1 MSCCDKNYDYSILWR
16 PIDIN
21 KCRIRNRI
29 SMSGMGTFT
38 PTMAEQYETE
48 SGLRYYEERAKG
60 GIGLIHTGAY
70 FIDEKTAQGGRT
82 LDFSTDKSIPSGTV
96 LTERVHRWGAKIF
109 AQLSCG
115 TGRNG
120 MPQIGERVPISS
132 SENPSFYNPSMICR
146 PLSIEEIEEM
156 MEHWKVAARNAM
168 NMGFDGIQIHA
179 HAGYLMDQFMSE
191 IWNHRKDKYGGSFEN
206 RCRFT
211 METVDAI
218 RSVVGPNFPITYRIS
233 LDHRFPGGRT
243 LEESMKILD
252 VLDKCGIDAFDIDA
266 ACYET
271 MDYIF
276 PTRYTGEACMA
287 YVCEEAR
294 KHLTKPIINT
304 GNHSMES
311 AVDLLKSGNADI
323 VQFGRQSIADPQFA
337 NKLREGRREDVRPCI
352 VCNEE
357 CIGRIFGRLTQ
368 LSCTV
373 NPSVGFESYM
383 EVKPVSGPTNVVVI
397 GGGPGGMYAAEMCA
411 KRGHSV
417 TLLEK
422 ATELGGHFLVA
433 SYPPGKGEISGAI
446 RSFIVNCREAGV
458 DIRTN
463 TEATPELVASLK
475 PDAIIIATGS
485 VPLRLPIPGL
495 DTCGCS
501 TAEDVLTGKVD
512 TGKRVLVVGGGMV
525 GCECV
530 EFLTEREHIVDMV
543 EMKPVIGEDIVPEAR
558 KYIMANLEKH
568 KVTQRVNARVKQ
580 FYADGVDYVDTVT
593 GEEASM
599 RGYDSVVL
607 AMGYKS
613 NNTLEEKLKD
623 LAPQVIV
630 IGEARQAPG
639 NSMEAT
645 GDALNAAL
653 AI

>member
-1 MSCCDKNYDYSILWR
+1 MSCCDKKYDYSVLWR

-38 PTMAEQYETE
+38 PTTVDQVETE

-70 FIDEKTAQGGRT
+70 FIDEKCAQGGRT
-82 LDFSTDKSIPSGTV
+82 LDFSSDKSIPSGTQ

-146 PLSIEEIEEM
+146 ALTVDEIHEM
-156 MEHWKVAARNAM
+156 MEHWKVAAQNAVF
-168 NMGFDGIQIHA
+168 MGFDGIQIHA

-191 IWNHRKDKYGGSFEN
+191 IWNHRKDQYGGSFEN
-206 RCRFT
+206 RCRFA

-218 RSVVGPNFPITYRIS
+218 RSVVGPDFPITYRIS

-243 LEESMKILD
+243 IEESMKILD

-294 KHLTKPIINT
+294 KHITHPIINT

-311 AVDLLKSGNADI
+311 AVELIESGNADI
-323 VQFGRQSIADPQFA
+323 AQFGRQSIADPQFA

-373 NPSVGFESYM
+373 NPSVGFETAM
-383 EVKPVSGPTNVVVI
+383 EVKPVTRPTNVVVI
-397 GGGPGGMYAAEMCA
+397 GGGPGGLEAARCAAE
-411 KRGHSV
+411 RGCSV
-417 TLLEK
+417 TLYEK
-422 ATELGGHFLVA
+422 DSRLGGTFL
-433 SYPPGKGEISGAI
+433 
-446 RSFIVNCREAGV
+446 
-458 DIRTN
+458 T
-463 TEATPELVASLK
+463 
-475 PDAIIIATGS
+475 IATGDFKWRMPQLIKWYEVQLKKLGVKVVLNTAVAADDPVLKS
-485 VPLRLPIPGL
+485 EDAIFVATGSRPTVPHIPGIDNKKVIDVVDVHKNGMPEGERVVICGGGL
-495 DTCGCS
+495 SACDTAIEYGAKGRKISIVEMLPDVGNDVMVVNKISVDRLLKEYGVELLTS
-501 TAEDVLTGKVD
+501 TKVVGITD
-512 TGKRVLVVGGGMV
+512 EGVEVEHEGAKRVVPADV
-525 GCECV
+525 
-530 EFLTEREHIVDMV
+530 IVSAFGRSRNLELADAIQNAYPTKTTIIGDC
-543 EMKPVIGEDIVPEAR
+543 MKPAKAGPAIREG
-558 KYIMANLEKH
+558 
-568 KVTQRVNARVKQ
+568 
-580 FYADGVDYVDTVT
+580 FYA
-593 GEEASM
+593 
-599 RGYDSVVL
+599 
-607 AMGYKS
+607 AMA
-613 NNTLEEKLKD
+613 LK
-623 LAPQVIV
+623 
-630 IGEARQAPG
+630 
-639 NSMEAT
+639 
-645 GDALNAAL
+645 
-653 AI
+653 

>member
-1 MSCCDKNYDYSILWR
+1 
-16 PIDIN
+16 
-21 KCRIRNRI
+21 
-29 SMSGMGTFT
+29 MSGMGTFT

-156 MEHWKVAARNAM
+156 MEHWKVAATNAVR
-168 NMGFDGIQIHA
+168 MGFDGIQIHA

-191 IWNHRKDKYGGSFEN
+191 IWNHRTDKYGGSFEN

-211 METVDAI
+211 PWRPSTPSGALSAELPDNLPHLP
-218 RSVVGPNFPITYRIS
+218 RPP
-233 LDHRFPGGRT
+233 LPGGRT

-397 GGGPGGMYAAEMCA
+397 GGGPGGLEAARCAAE
-411 KRGHSV
+411 RGCSV
-417 TLLEK
+417 TLYEK
-422 ATELGGHFLVA
+422 ADRLGGTFL
-433 SYPPGKGEISGAI
+433 
-446 RSFIVNCREAGV
+446 
-458 DIRTN
+458 T
-463 TEATPELVASLK
+463 
-475 PDAIIIATGS
+475 IATGDFKWRIPQLIKWYEVQLKKLGVKVVLNTEIGVDDPVLES
-485 VPLRLPIPGL
+485 ADAVFVATGSKPVMPPSPASRRPSTWSRSTRTECPRAKTSSSAAAASPPATPAIEYAAKGGRKFTIVEMLPQLASDVMVVNKISIDRLLNEYGVEQL
-495 DTCGCS
+495 VNT
-501 TAEDVLTGKVD
+501 K
-512 TGKRVLVVGGGMV
+512 VVGITDAG
-525 GCECV
+525 V
-530 EFLTEREHIVDMV
+530 EV
-543 EMKPVIGEDIVPEAR
+543 ESAEGKKVLPADVVIGAFGRARSLELADVIQNKYPMKTTIIGDCMKPAKAGSAIREG
-558 KYIMANLEKH
+558 
-568 KVTQRVNARVKQ
+568 
-580 FYADGVDYVDTVT
+580 FYA
-593 GEEASM
+593 
-599 RGYDSVVL
+599 
-607 AMGYKS
+607 AMA
-613 NNTLEEKLKD
+613 LK
-623 LAPQVIV
+623 
-630 IGEARQAPG
+630 
-639 NSMEAT
+639 
-645 GDALNAAL
+645 
-653 AI
+653 

>member
-1 MSCCDKNYDYSILWR
+1 MSCCDKKYDYSILWH

-38 PTMAEQYETE
+38 PTTVDQIETE
-48 SGLRYYEERAKG
+48 SGMRYYEERAKG

-82 LDFSTDKSIPSGTV
+82 LDFSTDKSIPSGTQ

-132 SENPSFYNPSMICR
+132 SENPSFYNPDMICR
-146 PLSIEEIEEM
+146 ALTIDEIEEM
-156 MEHWKVAARNAM
+156 MEHWKVAAQNAVY
-168 NMGFDGIQIHA
+168 MGFDGIQIHA

-191 IWNHRKDKYGGSFEN
+191 IWNHRTDKYGGSFEN

-218 RSVVGPNFPITYRIS
+218 RSVVGPDFPITYRIS

-243 LEESMKILD
+243 IEESMKILD
-252 VLDKCGIDAFDIDA
+252 VLDKSGIDAFDIDA

-311 AVDLLKSGNADI
+311 AVALLESGNADI

-383 EVKPVSGPTNVVVI
+383 EVKPVSKPTNVVVI
-397 GGGPGGMYAAEMCA
+397 GGGPGGLEAARCAAE
-411 KRGHSV
+411 RGCSV
-417 TLLEK
+417 TLYEK
-422 ATELGGHFLVA
+422 ADHLGGTFL
-433 SYPPGKGEISGAI
+433 
-446 RSFIVNCREAGV
+446 
-458 DIRTN
+458 T
-463 TEATPELVASLK
+463 
-475 PDAIIIATGS
+475 IATGDFKWRMPQLIEWYRVQLEKLGVKVVLNTEMS
-485 VPLRLPIPGL
+485 VDDPVLKSADAIFVATGSKSFMPNIPGIDNKKVIDVVDVHKNGMPEGKNVVICGGGL
-495 DTCGCS
+495 SACDTAIEYGAKGGRHISIVEMLPDVGNDVMVVNKISVDRLLKEYNVELLTS
-501 TAEDVLTGKVD
+501 TK
-512 TGKRVLVVGGGMV
+512 VVGVTDEG
-525 GCECV
+525 V
-530 EFLTEREHIVDMV
+530 EVEHDGVKSVVPADVVVAAFGRARNLELADAIENAYPTKTTIIGDC
-543 EMKPVIGEDIVPEAR
+543 MKPAKAGPAIREG
-558 KYIMANLEKH
+558 
-568 KVTQRVNARVKQ
+568 
-580 FYADGVDYVDTVT
+580 FYA
-593 GEEASM
+593 
-599 RGYDSVVL
+599 
-607 AMGYKS
+607 AMS
-613 NNTLEEKLKD
+613 LK
-623 LAPQVIV
+623 
-630 IGEARQAPG
+630 
-639 NSMEAT
+639 
-645 GDALNAAL
+645 
-653 AI
+653 

>member
-1 MSCCDKNYDYSILWR
+1 MSCCDKKYDYSILWR

-38 PTMAEQYETE
+38 PTTVDQVETE

-82 LDFSTDKSIPSGTV
+82 LDFSTDKSIPSGTQ

-132 SENPSFYNPSMICR
+132 SENPSFYNPDMICR
-146 PLSIEEIEEM
+146 ALTIDEIEEM
-156 MEHWKVAARNAM
+156 MEHWKVAAQNAVF
-168 NMGFDGIQIHA
+168 MGFDGIQIHA

-191 IWNHRKDKYGGSFEN
+191 IWNHRTDKYGGSFEN

-218 RSVVGPNFPITYRIS
+218 RSVVGPDFPITYRIS

-243 LEESMKILD
+243 IEESMKILD

-311 AVDLLKSGNADI
+311 AVALLESGNADI
-323 VQFGRQSIADPQFA
+323 AQFGRQSIADPQFA

-373 NPSVGFESYM
+373 NPSVGFETAM
-383 EVKPVSGPTNVVVI
+383 EVKPVSKPTNVVVI
-397 GGGPGGMYAAEMCA
+397 GGGPGGLEAARCAAE
-411 KRGHSV
+411 RGCSV
-417 TLLEK
+417 TLYEK
-422 ATELGGHFLVA
+422 GDKIGGTFL
-433 SYPPGKGEISGAI
+433 
-446 RSFIVNCREAGV
+446 
-458 DIRTN
+458 T
-463 TEATPELVASLK
+463 
-475 PDAIIIATGS
+475 IATGDFKWRIPQLIEWYGVQLKKLGVKVVLNAEIKADDPVLKSADAIFVATGSKS
-485 VPLRLPIPGL
+485 VMPNIPGIDNKKVVDVVDIHKNGMPEGERVVICGGGL
-495 DTCGCS
+495 SACDTAIEYGAKGGRKFTIVEMLPQLASDVMVVNKISIDRLLNEYGVEQLTS
-501 TAEDVLTGKVD
+501 TKVIGITD
-512 TGKRVLVVGGGMV
+512 EGVEVEHEGEKRVIPADV
-525 GCECV
+525 
-530 EFLTEREHIVDMV
+530 IVAAFGRGRSLELADAV
-543 EMKPVIGEDIVPEAR
+543 QNEYPTKTVIIGDCMKPAKAGSAIREG
-558 KYIMANLEKH
+558 
-568 KVTQRVNARVKQ
+568 
-580 FYADGVDYVDTVT
+580 FYA
-593 GEEASM
+593 
-599 RGYDSVVL
+599 
-607 AMGYKS
+607 AMS
-613 NNTLEEKLKD
+613 LK
-623 LAPQVIV
+623 
-630 IGEARQAPG
+630 
-639 NSMEAT
+639 
-645 GDALNAAL
+645 
-653 AI
+653 

>member
-1 MSCCDKNYDYSILWR
+1 MSCCDKKYDYSVLWR

-38 PTMAEQYETE
+38 PTTVDQVETE

-70 FIDEKTAQGGRT
+70 FIDEKCAQGGRT
-82 LDFSTDKSIPSGTV
+82 LDFSTDKSIPSGTQ

-146 PLSIEEIEEM
+146 ALTVDEIHEM
-156 MEHWKVAARNAM
+156 MEHWKVAAQNAVF
-168 NMGFDGIQIHA
+168 MGFDGIQIHA

-191 IWNHRKDKYGGSFEN
+191 IWNHRKDQYGGSFEN
-206 RCRFT
+206 RCRFA

-218 RSVVGPNFPITYRIS
+218 RSVVGPDFPITYRIS

-243 LEESMKILD
+243 IEESMKILD

-294 KHLTKPIINT
+294 KHITHPIINT

-311 AVDLLKSGNADI
+311 AVELIESGNADI
-323 VQFGRQSIADPQFA
+323 AQFGRQSIADPQFA

-373 NPSVGFESYM
+373 NPSVGFETAM
-383 EVKPVSGPTNVVVI
+383 EVKPVTRPTNVVVI
-397 GGGPGGMYAAEMCA
+397 GGGPGGLEAARCAAE
-411 KRGHSV
+411 RGCSV
-417 TLLEK
+417 TLYEK
-422 ATELGGHFLVA
+422 GDKIGGTFL
-433 SYPPGKGEISGAI
+433 
-446 RSFIVNCREAGV
+446 
-458 DIRTN
+458 T
-463 TEATPELVASLK
+463 
-475 PDAIIIATGS
+475 IATGDFKWRIPQLIKWYGVQLKKLGVKVVLNAEIKADDPVLKS
-485 VPLRLPIPGL
+485 ADAIFVATGSKYVMHNIPGIDNKKVVDVVDIHKNGMPEGERVVICGGGL
-495 DTCGCS
+495 SACDTAIEYGAKGGRKFTIVEMLPQLASDVMVVNKISIDRLLNEYGVEQLTS
-501 TAEDVLTGKVD
+501 TKVIGITD
-512 TGKRVLVVGGGMV
+512 EGVEVEHEGEKRVIPADV
-525 GCECV
+525 
-530 EFLTEREHIVDMV
+530 IVAAFGRGRSLELADAV
-543 EMKPVIGEDIVPEAR
+543 QNEYPTKTVIIGDCMKPAKAGSAIREG
-558 KYIMANLEKH
+558 
-568 KVTQRVNARVKQ
+568 
-580 FYADGVDYVDTVT
+580 FYA
-593 GEEASM
+593 
-599 RGYDSVVL
+599 
-607 AMGYKS
+607 AMS
-613 NNTLEEKLKD
+613 LK
-623 LAPQVIV
+623 
-630 IGEARQAPG
+630 
-639 NSMEAT
+639 
-645 GDALNAAL
+645 
-653 AI
+653 

>member
-1 MSCCDKNYDYSILWR
+1 MSCCDKKYDYSVLWR

-38 PTMAEQYETE
+38 PTTVDQVETE

-70 FIDEKTAQGGRT
+70 FIDEKCAQGGRT
-82 LDFSTDKSIPSGTV
+82 LDFSSDKSIPSGTQ

-132 SENPSFYNPSMICR
+132 SENPSFYNPDMICR
-146 PLSIEEIEEM
+146 ALTVDEIHEM
-156 MEHWKVAARNAM
+156 MEHWKVAAQNAVF
-168 NMGFDGIQIHA
+168 MGFDGIQIHA

-191 IWNHRKDKYGGSFEN
+191 IWNHRKDQYGGSFEN

-218 RSVVGPNFPITYRIS
+218 RSVVGPDFPITYRIS

-243 LEESMKILD
+243 IEESMKILD

-311 AVDLLKSGNADI
+311 AVALLESGNADI
-323 VQFGRQSIADPQFA
+323 AQFGRQSIADPQFA

-373 NPSVGFESYM
+373 NPSVGFETAM
-383 EVKPVSGPTNVVVI
+383 EVKPVSKPTNVVVI
-397 GGGPGGMYAAEMCA
+397 GGGPGGLEAARCAAE
-411 KRGHSV
+411 RGCSV
-417 TLLEK
+417 TLYEK
-422 ATELGGHFLVA
+422 GDKIGGTFL
-433 SYPPGKGEISGAI
+433 
-446 RSFIVNCREAGV
+446 
-458 DIRTN
+458 T
-463 TEATPELVASLK
+463 
-475 PDAIIIATGS
+475 IATGDFKWRIPQLIEWYGVQLKKLGVKVVLNAEIKADDPVLKSADAIFVATGSKS
-485 VPLRLPIPGL
+485 VMPNIPGIDNKKVVDVVDIHKNGMPEGERVVICGGGL
-495 DTCGCS
+495 SACDTAIEYGAKGRKISIVEMLPDVGNDVMVVNKISVDRLLKEYGVELLTS
-501 TAEDVLTGKVD
+501 TK
-512 TGKRVLVVGGGMV
+512 VVGITDEG
-525 GCECV
+525 V
-530 EFLTEREHIVDMV
+530 EVEHEGAERVVPADVIVSAFGRSRNLELADAIQNAYPTKTTIIGDC
-543 EMKPVIGEDIVPEAR
+543 MKPAKAGPAIREG
-558 KYIMANLEKH
+558 
-568 KVTQRVNARVKQ
+568 
-580 FYADGVDYVDTVT
+580 FYA
-593 GEEASM
+593 
-599 RGYDSVVL
+599 
-607 AMGYKS
+607 AMA
-613 NNTLEEKLKD
+613 LK
-623 LAPQVIV
+623 
-630 IGEARQAPG
+630 
-639 NSMEAT
+639 
-645 GDALNAAL
+645 
-653 AI
+653 

>member
-1 MSCCDKNYDYSILWR
+1 MSCCDKKYDYSVLWR

-38 PTMAEQYETE
+38 PTTVDQVETE

-82 LDFSTDKSIPSGTV
+82 LDFSTDKSIPSGTQ

-132 SENPSFYNPSMICR
+132 SENPSFYNPDMICR
-146 PLSIEEIEEM
+146 ALTIDEIEEM
-156 MEHWKVAARNAM
+156 MEHWKVAAQNAVY
-168 NMGFDGIQIHA
+168 MGFDGIQIHA

-191 IWNHRKDKYGGSFEN
+191 IWNHRTDKYGGSFEN

-218 RSVVGPNFPITYRIS
+218 RSVVGPDFPITYRIS

-243 LEESMKILD
+243 IEESMKILD

-294 KHLTKPIINT
+294 KHITHPIINT

-311 AVDLLKSGNADI
+311 AVELIESGNADI
-323 VQFGRQSIADPQFA
+323 AQFGRQSIADPQFA

-373 NPSVGFESYM
+373 NPCVGFETAM
-383 EVKPVSGPTNVVVI
+383 EVKPVSKPTNVVVI
-397 GGGPGGMYAAEMCA
+397 GGGPGGLEAARCAAE
-411 KRGHSV
+411 RGCSV
-417 TLLEK
+417 TLYEK
-422 ATELGGHFLVA
+422 GDKIGGTFL
-433 SYPPGKGEISGAI
+433 
-446 RSFIVNCREAGV
+446 
-458 DIRTN
+458 T
-463 TEATPELVASLK
+463 
-475 PDAIIIATGS
+475 IATGDFKWRIPQLIEWYGVQLKKLGVKVVLNAEIKADDPVLKSADAIFVATGSKS
-485 VPLRLPIPGL
+485 VMPNIPGIDNKKVVDVVDIHKNGMPEGERVVICGGGL
-495 DTCGCS
+495 SACDTAIEYGAKGGRKFTIVEMLPQLASDVMVVNKISIDRLLNEYGVEQLTS
-501 TAEDVLTGKVD
+501 TKVIGITD
-512 TGKRVLVVGGGMV
+512 EGVEVEHEGEKRVIPADV
-525 GCECV
+525 
-530 EFLTEREHIVDMV
+530 IVAAFGRGRSLELADAV
-543 EMKPVIGEDIVPEAR
+543 QNEYPTKTVIIGDCMKPAKAGSAIREG
-558 KYIMANLEKH
+558 
-568 KVTQRVNARVKQ
+568 
-580 FYADGVDYVDTVT
+580 FYA
-593 GEEASM
+593 
-599 RGYDSVVL
+599 
-607 AMGYKS
+607 AMS
-613 NNTLEEKLKD
+613 LK
-623 LAPQVIV
+623 
-630 IGEARQAPG
+630 
-639 NSMEAT
+639 
-645 GDALNAAL
+645 
-653 AI
+653 

>member
-1 MSCCDKNYDYSILWR
+1 MSCCDKKYDYSVLWR

-38 PTMAEQYETE
+38 PTTVDQVETE

-70 FIDEKTAQGGRT
+70 FIDEKCAQGGRT
-82 LDFSTDKSIPSGTV
+82 LDFSSDKSIPSGTQ

-146 PLSIEEIEEM
+146 ALTVDEIHEM
-156 MEHWKVAARNAM
+156 MEHWKVAAQNAVF
-168 NMGFDGIQIHA
+168 MGFDGIQIHA

-191 IWNHRKDKYGGSFEN
+191 IWNHRKDQYGGSFEN
-206 RCRFT
+206 RCRFA

-218 RSVVGPNFPITYRIS
+218 RSVVGPDFPITYRIS

-243 LEESMKILD
+243 IEESMKILD

-311 AVDLLKSGNADI
+311 AVELIESGNADI
-323 VQFGRQSIADPQFA
+323 AQFGRQSIADPQFA

-373 NPSVGFESYM
+373 NPSVGFETAM
-383 EVKPVSGPTNVVVI
+383 EVKPVSKPTNVVVI
-397 GGGPGGMYAAEMCA
+397 GGGPGGLEAARCAAE
-411 KRGHSV
+411 RGCSV
-417 TLLEK
+417 TLYEK
-422 ATELGGHFLVA
+422 GDKIGGTFL
-433 SYPPGKGEISGAI
+433 
-446 RSFIVNCREAGV
+446 
-458 DIRTN
+458 T
-463 TEATPELVASLK
+463 
-475 PDAIIIATGS
+475 IATGDFKWRIPQLIEWYGVQLKKLGVKVVLNAEIKADDPVLKSADAIFVATGSKS
-485 VPLRLPIPGL
+485 VMPNIPGIDNKKVVDVVDIHKNGMPEGERVVICGGGL
-495 DTCGCS
+495 SACDTAIEYGAKGGRKFTIVEMLPQLASDVMVVNKISIDRLLNEYGVEQLTS
-501 TAEDVLTGKVD
+501 TKVIGITD
-512 TGKRVLVVGGGMV
+512 EGVEVEHEGEKRVIPADV
-525 GCECV
+525 
-530 EFLTEREHIVDMV
+530 IVAAFGRGRSLELADAV
-543 EMKPVIGEDIVPEAR
+543 QNEYPTKTVIIGDCMKPAKAGSAIREG
-558 KYIMANLEKH
+558 
-568 KVTQRVNARVKQ
+568 
-580 FYADGVDYVDTVT
+580 FYA
-593 GEEASM
+593 
-599 RGYDSVVL
+599 
-607 AMGYKS
+607 AMS
-613 NNTLEEKLKD
+613 LK
-623 LAPQVIV
+623 
-630 IGEARQAPG
+630 
-639 NSMEAT
+639 
-645 GDALNAAL
+645 
-653 AI
+653 

>member
-1 MSCCDKNYDYSILWR
+1 MSCCDKKYDYSILWR

-38 PTMAEQYETE
+38 PTTVDQVETE

-70 FIDEKTAQGGRT
+70 FIDEKCAQGGRT
-82 LDFSTDKSIPSGTV
+82 LDFSSDKSIPSGTT

-132 SENPSFYNPSMICR
+132 SENPSFYNPDMICR
-146 PLSIEEIEEM
+146 ALTIDEIEEM
-156 MEHWKVAARNAM
+156 MEHWKVAAQNAVY
-168 NMGFDGIQIHA
+168 MGFDGIQIHA

-191 IWNHRKDKYGGSFEN
+191 IWNHRTDKYGGSFEN
-206 RCRFT
+206 RCRFA

-218 RSVVGPNFPITYRIS
+218 RSVVGPDFPITYRIS

-243 LEESMKILD
+243 IEESMKILD

-311 AVDLLKSGNADI
+311 AVALLESGNADI
-323 VQFGRQSIADPQFA
+323 AQFGRQSIADPQFA

-373 NPSVGFESYM
+373 NPSVGFETAM
-383 EVKPVSGPTNVVVI
+383 EVKPVTRPTNVVVI
-397 GGGPGGMYAAEMCA
+397 GGGPGGLEAARCAAE
-411 KRGHSV
+411 RGCSV
-417 TLLEK
+417 TLYEK
-422 ATELGGHFLVA
+422 DSRLGGTFL
-433 SYPPGKGEISGAI
+433 
-446 RSFIVNCREAGV
+446 
-458 DIRTN
+458 T
-463 TEATPELVASLK
+463 
-475 PDAIIIATGS
+475 IATGDFKWRMPQLIKWYEIQLKKLGVKVVLNTAVAADDPVLKS
-485 VPLRLPIPGL
+485 ADAIFVATGSRPTVPHIPGIDNKKVIDVVDVHKNGMPEGERVVICGGGL
-495 DTCGCS
+495 SACDTAIEYGAKGRKISIVEMLPDVGNDVMVVNKISVDRLLKEYGVEQLTS
-501 TAEDVLTGKVD
+501 TKVIGITD
-512 TGKRVLVVGGGMV
+512 EGVEVEHEGEKRVIPADV
-525 GCECV
+525 
-530 EFLTEREHIVDMV
+530 IVAAFGRGRSLELADAV
-543 EMKPVIGEDIVPEAR
+543 QNEYPTKTVIIGDCMKPAKAGSAIREG
-558 KYIMANLEKH
+558 
-568 KVTQRVNARVKQ
+568 
-580 FYADGVDYVDTVT
+580 FYA
-593 GEEASM
+593 
-599 RGYDSVVL
+599 
-607 AMGYKS
+607 AMA
-613 NNTLEEKLKD
+613 LK
-623 LAPQVIV
+623 
-630 IGEARQAPG
+630 
-639 NSMEAT
+639 
-645 GDALNAAL
+645 
-653 AI
+653 

>member
-1 MSCCDKNYDYSILWR
+1 MSCCDKKYDYSILWR

-38 PTMAEQYETE
+38 PTTVDQVETE

-70 FIDEKTAQGGRT
+70 FIDEKCAQGGRT
-82 LDFSTDKSIPSGTV
+82 LDFSSDKSIPSGTQ

-146 PLSIEEIEEM
+146 ALTVDEIHEM
-156 MEHWKVAARNAM
+156 MEHWKVAAQNAVF
-168 NMGFDGIQIHA
+168 MGFDGIQIHA

-191 IWNHRKDKYGGSFEN
+191 IWNHRKDQYGGSFEN
-206 RCRFT
+206 RCRFA

-218 RSVVGPNFPITYRIS
+218 RSVVGPDFPITYRIS

-243 LEESMKILD
+243 IEESMKILD

-311 AVDLLKSGNADI
+311 AVALLESGNADI
-323 VQFGRQSIADPQFA
+323 AQFGRQSIADPQFA

-373 NPSVGFESYM
+373 NPSVGFETAM
-383 EVKPVSGPTNVVVI
+383 EVKPVSKPTNVVVI
-397 GGGPGGMYAAEMCA
+397 GGGPGGLEAARCAAE
-411 KRGHSV
+411 RGCSV
-417 TLLEK
+417 TLYEK
-422 ATELGGHFLVA
+422 GDKIGGTFL
-433 SYPPGKGEISGAI
+433 
-446 RSFIVNCREAGV
+446 
-458 DIRTN
+458 T
-463 TEATPELVASLK
+463 
-475 PDAIIIATGS
+475 IATGDFKWRIPQLIEWYGVQLKKLGVKVVLNAEIKADDPVLKSADAIFVATGSKS
-485 VPLRLPIPGL
+485 VMPKIPGIDNKKVVDVVDIHKNGMPEGERVVICGGGL
-495 DTCGCS
+495 SACDTAIEYGAKGGRKFTIVEMLPQLASDVMVVNKISIDRLLNEYGVEQLTS
-501 TAEDVLTGKVD
+501 TKVIGITD
-512 TGKRVLVVGGGMV
+512 EGVEVEHEGEKRVIPADV
-525 GCECV
+525 
-530 EFLTEREHIVDMV
+530 IVAAFGRGRSLELADAV
-543 EMKPVIGEDIVPEAR
+543 QNEYPTKTVIIGDCMKPAKAG
-558 KYIMANLEKH
+558 
-568 KVTQRVNARVKQ
+568 NAIREG
-580 FYADGVDYVDTVT
+580 FYA
-593 GEEASM
+593 
-599 RGYDSVVL
+599 
-607 AMGYKS
+607 AMS
-613 NNTLEEKLKD
+613 LK
-623 LAPQVIV
+623 
-630 IGEARQAPG
+630 
-639 NSMEAT
+639 
-645 GDALNAAL
+645 
-653 AI
+653 

>member
-1 MSCCDKNYDYSILWR
+1 MSCCDKKYDYSVLWR

-38 PTMAEQYETE
+38 PTTVDQVETE

-70 FIDEKTAQGGRT
+70 FIDEKCAQGGRT
-82 LDFSTDKSIPSGTV
+82 LDFSTDKSIPSGTQ

-146 PLSIEEIEEM
+146 ALTVDEIHEM
-156 MEHWKVAARNAM
+156 MEHWKVAAQNAVY
-168 NMGFDGIQIHA
+168 MGFDGIQIHA

-191 IWNHRKDKYGGSFEN
+191 IWNHRKDQYGGSFEN
-206 RCRFT
+206 RCRFA

-218 RSVVGPNFPITYRIS
+218 RSVVGPDFPITYRIS

-243 LEESMKILD
+243 IEESMKILD

-294 KHLTKPIINT
+294 KHITHPIINT

-311 AVDLLKSGNADI
+311 AVELIESGNADI
-323 VQFGRQSIADPQFA
+323 AQFGRQSIADPQFA

-373 NPSVGFESYM
+373 NPSVGFETAM
-383 EVKPVSGPTNVVVI
+383 EVKPVSKPTNVVVI
-397 GGGPGGMYAAEMCA
+397 GGGPGGLEAARCAAE
-411 KRGHSV
+411 RGCSV
-417 TLLEK
+417 TLYEK
-422 ATELGGHFLVA
+422 GDKIGGTFL
-433 SYPPGKGEISGAI
+433 
-446 RSFIVNCREAGV
+446 
-458 DIRTN
+458 T
-463 TEATPELVASLK
+463 
-475 PDAIIIATGS
+475 IATGDFKWRIPQLIEWYGVQLKKLGVKVVLNAEIKADDPVLKSADAIFVATGSKS
-485 VPLRLPIPGL
+485 VMPNIPGIDNKKVVDVVDIHKNGMPEGERVVICGGGL
-495 DTCGCS
+495 SACDTAIEYGAKGGRKFTIVEMLPQLASDVMVVNKISIDRLLNEYGVEQLTS
-501 TAEDVLTGKVD
+501 TKVIGITD
-512 TGKRVLVVGGGMV
+512 EGVEVEHEGEKRVIPADV
-525 GCECV
+525 
-530 EFLTEREHIVDMV
+530 IVAAFGRGRSLELADAV
-543 EMKPVIGEDIVPEAR
+543 QNEYPTKTVIIGDCMKPAKAG
-558 KYIMANLEKH
+558 
-568 KVTQRVNARVKQ
+568 NAIREG
-580 FYADGVDYVDTVT
+580 FYA
-593 GEEASM
+593 
-599 RGYDSVVL
+599 
-607 AMGYKS
+607 AMA
-613 NNTLEEKLKD
+613 LK
-623 LAPQVIV
+623 
-630 IGEARQAPG
+630 
-639 NSMEAT
+639 
-645 GDALNAAL
+645 
-653 AI
+653 

>member
-1 MSCCDKNYDYSILWR
+1 MSCCDKKYDYSILWH

-38 PTMAEQYETE
+38 PTTVDQIETE
-48 SGLRYYEERAKG
+48 SGMRYYEERAKG

-82 LDFSTDKSIPSGTV
+82 LDFSTDKSIPSGTT

-132 SENPSFYNPSMICR
+132 SENPSFYNPDMICR
-146 PLSIEEIEEM
+146 ALTIDEIEEM
-156 MEHWKVAARNAM
+156 MEHWKVAALNAVR
-168 NMGFDGIQIHA
+168 MGFDGIQIHA

-191 IWNHRKDKYGGSFEN
+191 IWNHRTDKYGGSFEN

-218 RSVVGPNFPITYRIS
+218 RSVVGPDFPITYRIS

-243 LEESMKILD
+243 IEESMKILD
-252 VLDKCGIDAFDIDA
+252 VLDKSGIDAFDIDA

-311 AVDLLKSGNADI
+311 AVALLESGNADI

-383 EVKPVSGPTNVVVI
+383 EVKPVSKPTNVVVI
-397 GGGPGGMYAAEMCA
+397 GGGPGGLEAARCAAE
-411 KRGHSV
+411 RGCSV
-417 TLLEK
+417 TLYEK
-422 ATELGGHFLVA
+422 ADHLGGTFL
-433 SYPPGKGEISGAI
+433 
-446 RSFIVNCREAGV
+446 
-458 DIRTN
+458 T
-463 TEATPELVASLK
+463 
-475 PDAIIIATGS
+475 IATGDFKWRMPQLIEWYRVQLEKLGVKVVLNTEMS
-485 VPLRLPIPGL
+485 VDDPVLKSADAIFVATGSKSFMPNIPGIDNKKVIDVVDVHKNGMPEGKNVVICGGGL
-495 DTCGCS
+495 SACDTAIEYGAKGGRHISIVEMLPDVGNDVMVVNKISVDRLLKEYNVELLTS
-501 TAEDVLTGKVD
+501 TK
-512 TGKRVLVVGGGMV
+512 VVGVTDEG
-525 GCECV
+525 V
-530 EFLTEREHIVDMV
+530 EVEHDGVKSVVPADVVVAAFGRARNLELADAIENAYPTKTTIIGDC
-543 EMKPVIGEDIVPEAR
+543 MKPAKAGPAIREG
-558 KYIMANLEKH
+558 
-568 KVTQRVNARVKQ
+568 
-580 FYADGVDYVDTVT
+580 FYA
-593 GEEASM
+593 
-599 RGYDSVVL
+599 
-607 AMGYKS
+607 AMS
-613 NNTLEEKLKD
+613 LK
-623 LAPQVIV
+623 
-630 IGEARQAPG
+630 
-639 NSMEAT
+639 
-645 GDALNAAL
+645 
-653 AI
+653 

>member
-1 MSCCDKNYDYSILWR
+1 MSCCDKKYDYSILWR

-38 PTMAEQYETE
+38 PTTVDQVETE

-82 LDFSTDKSIPSGTV
+82 LDFSSDKSIPSGTQ

-146 PLSIEEIEEM
+146 ALTVDEIHEM
-156 MEHWKVAARNAM
+156 MEHWKVAAQNAVF
-168 NMGFDGIQIHA
+168 MGFDGIQIHA

-191 IWNHRKDKYGGSFEN
+191 IWNHRKDQYGGSFEN
-206 RCRFT
+206 RCRFA

-218 RSVVGPNFPITYRIS
+218 RSVVGPDFPITYRIS

-243 LEESMKILD
+243 IEESMKILD

-294 KHLTKPIINT
+294 KHLTHPIINT

-311 AVDLLKSGNADI
+311 AVALLESGNADI
-323 VQFGRQSIADPQFA
+323 AQFGRQSIADPQFA

-373 NPSVGFESYM
+373 NPSVGFETAM
-383 EVKPVSGPTNVVVI
+383 EVKPVSKPTNVVVI
-397 GGGPGGMYAAEMCA
+397 GGGPGGLEAARCAAE
-411 KRGHSV
+411 RGCSV
-417 TLLEK
+417 TLYEK
-422 ATELGGHFLVA
+422 GDKIGGTFL
-433 SYPPGKGEISGAI
+433 
-446 RSFIVNCREAGV
+446 
-458 DIRTN
+458 T
-463 TEATPELVASLK
+463 
-475 PDAIIIATGS
+475 IATGDFKWRIPQLIEWYGVQLKKLGVKVVLNAEIKADDPVLKS
-485 VPLRLPIPGL
+485 ADAIFVATGSRPTVPHIPGIDNKKVIDVVDVHKNGMPEGERVVICGGGL
-495 DTCGCS
+495 SACDTAIEYGAKGRKISIVEMLPDVGNDVMVVNKISVDRLLKEYGVELLTS
-501 TAEDVLTGKVD
+501 TKVVGITD
-512 TGKRVLVVGGGMV
+512 EGVEVEHEGEKRVIPADV
-525 GCECV
+525 
-530 EFLTEREHIVDMV
+530 IVAAFGRGRSLELADAV
-543 EMKPVIGEDIVPEAR
+543 QNEYPTKTVIIGDCMKPAKAG
-558 KYIMANLEKH
+558 
-568 KVTQRVNARVKQ
+568 NAIREG
-580 FYADGVDYVDTVT
+580 FYA
-593 GEEASM
+593 
-599 RGYDSVVL
+599 
-607 AMGYKS
+607 AMA
-613 NNTLEEKLKD
+613 LK
-623 LAPQVIV
+623 
-630 IGEARQAPG
+630 
-639 NSMEAT
+639 
-645 GDALNAAL
+645 
-653 AI
+653 

>member
-1 MSCCDKNYDYSILWR
+1 MSCCDKNYDYSLLWR

-82 LDFSTDKSIPSGTV
+82 LDFSSDKSIPSGTV

-252 VLDKCGIDAFDIDA
+252 VLDKSGIDAFDIDA

-311 AVDLLKSGNADI
+311 AVELLKSGNADI

-383 EVKPVSGPTNVVVI
+383 EVKPVTKPTNVVVI
-397 GGGPGGMYAAEMCA
+397 GGGPGGLEAARCAAE
-411 KRGHSV
+411 RGCSV
-417 TLLEK
+417 TLYEK
-422 ATELGGHFLVA
+422 ADRLGGTFLTIATGDFKWRIPQLIKWYEVQLKKLGVKVVLNTEVSADDPLLKSADAIFVA
-433 SYPPGKGEISGAI
+433 TGSKPILPPIPGIEKAVDVEQIHKNGMPEGKNVVICGGGLSACDTAIEYGAKGGRKFTIVEMLPQLAGDVMVVNKISIDRLLNEYGVEQLVNTKVVGITDAGVEVENAEGKKVLPADVVIGAFGRARSLELADAIQNKYPTKTTIIGDCMKPAKAGGAI
-446 RSFIVNCREAGV
+446 REG
-458 DIRTN
+458 
-463 TEATPELVASLK
+463 
-475 PDAIIIATGS
+475 
-485 VPLRLPIPGL
+485 
-495 DTCGCS
+495 
-501 TAEDVLTGKVD
+501 
-512 TGKRVLVVGGGMV
+512 
-525 GCECV
+525 
-530 EFLTEREHIVDMV
+530 
-543 EMKPVIGEDIVPEAR
+543 
-558 KYIMANLEKH
+558 
-568 KVTQRVNARVKQ
+568 
-580 FYADGVDYVDTVT
+580 FYA
-593 GEEASM
+593 
-599 RGYDSVVL
+599 
-607 AMGYKS
+607 AM
-613 NNTLEEKLKD
+613 
-623 LAPQVIV
+623 
-630 IGEARQAPG
+630 
-639 NSMEAT
+639 
-645 GDALNAAL
+645 AL
-653 AI
+653 I

>member
-1 MSCCDKNYDYSILWR
+1 MSCCDKKYDYSILWH

-38 PTMAEQYETE
+38 PTTVDQVETE

-82 LDFSTDKSIPSGTV
+82 LDFSTDKSIPSGTQ

-132 SENPSFYNPSMICR
+132 SENPSFYNPDMICR
-146 PLSIEEIEEM
+146 ALTIDEIEEM
-156 MEHWKVAARNAM
+156 MEHWKVAAQNAVY
-168 NMGFDGIQIHA
+168 MGFDGIQIHA

-191 IWNHRKDKYGGSFEN
+191 IWNHRTDKYGGSFEN

-218 RSVVGPNFPITYRIS
+218 RSVVGPDFPITYRIS

-243 LEESMKILD
+243 IEESMKILD

-311 AVDLLKSGNADI
+311 AVALLESGNADI
-323 VQFGRQSIADPQFA
+323 AQFGRQSIADPQFA

-373 NPSVGFESYM
+373 NPSVGFETAM
-383 EVKPVSGPTNVVVI
+383 EVKPVSKPTNVVVI
-397 GGGPGGMYAAEMCA
+397 GGGPGGLEAARCAAE
-411 KRGHSV
+411 RGCSV
-417 TLLEK
+417 TLYEK
-422 ATELGGHFLVA
+422 GDKIGGTFL
-433 SYPPGKGEISGAI
+433 
-446 RSFIVNCREAGV
+446 
-458 DIRTN
+458 T
-463 TEATPELVASLK
+463 
-475 PDAIIIATGS
+475 IATGDFKWRIPQLIEWYGVQLKKLGVKVVLNAEIKADDPVLKSADAIFVATGSKS
-485 VPLRLPIPGL
+485 VMPNIPGIDNKKVVDVVDIHKNGMPEGERVVICGGGL
-495 DTCGCS
+495 SACDTAIEYGAKGGRKFTIVEMLPQLASDVMVVNKISIDRLLNEYGVEQLTS
-501 TAEDVLTGKVD
+501 TKVIGITD
-512 TGKRVLVVGGGMV
+512 EGVEVEHEGEKRVIPADV
-525 GCECV
+525 
-530 EFLTEREHIVDMV
+530 IVAAFGRGRSLELADAV
-543 EMKPVIGEDIVPEAR
+543 QNEYPTKTVIIGDCMKPAKAG
-558 KYIMANLEKH
+558 
-568 KVTQRVNARVKQ
+568 NAIREG
-580 FYADGVDYVDTVT
+580 FYA
-593 GEEASM
+593 
-599 RGYDSVVL
+599 
-607 AMGYKS
+607 AMS
-613 NNTLEEKLKD
+613 LK
-623 LAPQVIV
+623 
-630 IGEARQAPG
+630 
-639 NSMEAT
+639 
-645 GDALNAAL
+645 
-653 AI
+653 

>member
-1 MSCCDKNYDYSILWR
+1 MSCCDKKYDYSVLWR

-38 PTMAEQYETE
+38 PTTVDQVETE

-70 FIDEKTAQGGRT
+70 FIDEKCAQGGRT
-82 LDFSTDKSIPSGTV
+82 LDFSSDKSIPSGTQ

-146 PLSIEEIEEM
+146 ALTVDEIHEM
-156 MEHWKVAARNAM
+156 MEHWKVAAQNAVF
-168 NMGFDGIQIHA
+168 MGFDGIQIHA

-191 IWNHRKDKYGGSFEN
+191 IWNHRKDQYGGSFEN
-206 RCRFT
+206 RCRFA

-218 RSVVGPNFPITYRIS
+218 RSVVGPDFPITYRIS

-243 LEESMKILD
+243 IEESMKILD

-294 KHLTKPIINT
+294 KHITHPIINT

-311 AVDLLKSGNADI
+311 AVELIESGNADI
-323 VQFGRQSIADPQFA
+323 AQFGRQSIADPQFA

-373 NPSVGFESYM
+373 NPSVGFETAM
-383 EVKPVSGPTNVVVI
+383 EVKPVTRPTNVVVI
-397 GGGPGGMYAAEMCA
+397 GGGPGGLEAARCAAE
-411 KRGHSV
+411 RGCSV
-417 TLLEK
+417 TLYEK
-422 ATELGGHFLVA
+422 GDKIGGTFL
-433 SYPPGKGEISGAI
+433 
-446 RSFIVNCREAGV
+446 
-458 DIRTN
+458 T
-463 TEATPELVASLK
+463 
-475 PDAIIIATGS
+475 IATGDFKWRIPQLIEWYGVQLKKLGVKVVLNAEIKADDPVLKSADAIFVATGSKS
-485 VPLRLPIPGL
+485 VMPNIPGIDNKKVVDVVDIHKNGMPEGERVVICGGGL
-495 DTCGCS
+495 SACDTAIEYGAKGRKISIVEMLPDVGNDVMVVNRISVDRLLKEYGVELLTS
-501 TAEDVLTGKVD
+501 TKVVGITD
-512 TGKRVLVVGGGMV
+512 EGVEVEHEGAKRVVPADV
-525 GCECV
+525 
-530 EFLTEREHIVDMV
+530 IVSAFGRSRNLELADAIQNAYPTKTTIIGDC
-543 EMKPVIGEDIVPEAR
+543 MKPAKAGPAIREG
-558 KYIMANLEKH
+558 
-568 KVTQRVNARVKQ
+568 
-580 FYADGVDYVDTVT
+580 FYA
-593 GEEASM
+593 
-599 RGYDSVVL
+599 
-607 AMGYKS
+607 AMA
-613 NNTLEEKLKD
+613 LK
-623 LAPQVIV
+623 
-630 IGEARQAPG
+630 
-639 NSMEAT
+639 
-645 GDALNAAL
+645 
-653 AI
+653 

>member
-1 MSCCDKNYDYSILWR
+1 MSCCDKKYDYSVLWR

-38 PTMAEQYETE
+38 PTTVDQVETE

-70 FIDEKTAQGGRT
+70 FIDEKCAQGGRT
-82 LDFSTDKSIPSGTV
+82 LDFSSDKSIPSGTQ

-132 SENPSFYNPSMICR
+132 SENPSFYNPDMICR
-146 PLSIEEIEEM
+146 ALTIDEIEEM
-156 MEHWKVAARNAM
+156 MEHWKVAAQNAVY
-168 NMGFDGIQIHA
+168 MGFDGIQIHA

-191 IWNHRKDKYGGSFEN
+191 IWNHRKDQYGGSFEN

-218 RSVVGPNFPITYRIS
+218 RSVVGPDFPITYRIS

-243 LEESMKILD
+243 IEESMKILD

-294 KHLTKPIINT
+294 KHITHPIINT

-311 AVDLLKSGNADI
+311 AVELIESGNADI
-323 VQFGRQSIADPQFA
+323 AQFGRQSIADPQFA

-373 NPSVGFESYM
+373 NPSVGFETAM
-383 EVKPVSGPTNVVVI
+383 EVKPVSKPTNVVVI
-397 GGGPGGMYAAEMCA
+397 GGGPGGLEAARCAAE
-411 KRGHSV
+411 RGCSV
-417 TLLEK
+417 TLYEK
-422 ATELGGHFLVA
+422 GDKIGGTFL
-433 SYPPGKGEISGAI
+433 
-446 RSFIVNCREAGV
+446 
-458 DIRTN
+458 T
-463 TEATPELVASLK
+463 
-475 PDAIIIATGS
+475 IATGDFKWRIPQLIEWYGVQLKKLGVKVVLNAEIKADDPVLKSADAIFVATGSKS
-485 VPLRLPIPGL
+485 VMPNIPGIDNKKVVDVVDIHKNGMPEGERVVICGGGL
-495 DTCGCS
+495 SACDTAIEYGAKGGRKFTIVEMLPQLASDVMVVNKISIDRLLNEYGVEQLTS
-501 TAEDVLTGKVD
+501 TKVVGITD
-512 TGKRVLVVGGGMV
+512 EGVEVEHEGEKRVIPADV
-525 GCECV
+525 
-530 EFLTEREHIVDMV
+530 IVAAFGRGRSLELADAV
-543 EMKPVIGEDIVPEAR
+543 QNEYPTKTVIIGDCMKPAKAGSAIREG
-558 KYIMANLEKH
+558 
-568 KVTQRVNARVKQ
+568 
-580 FYADGVDYVDTVT
+580 FYA
-593 GEEASM
+593 
-599 RGYDSVVL
+599 
-607 AMGYKS
+607 AMS
-613 NNTLEEKLKD
+613 LK
-623 LAPQVIV
+623 
-630 IGEARQAPG
+630 
-639 NSMEAT
+639 
-645 GDALNAAL
+645 
-653 AI
+653 

>member
-1 MSCCDKNYDYSILWR
+1 MSCCDKKYDYSILWH

-38 PTMAEQYETE
+38 PTTVDQIETE
-48 SGLRYYEERAKG
+48 SGMRYYEERAKG

-82 LDFSTDKSIPSGTV
+82 LDFSTDKSIPSGTT

-132 SENPSFYNPSMICR
+132 SENPSFYNPDMICR
-146 PLSIEEIEEM
+146 ALTIDEIEEM
-156 MEHWKVAARNAM
+156 MEHWKVAALNAVR
-168 NMGFDGIQIHA
+168 MGFDGIQIHA

-191 IWNHRKDKYGGSFEN
+191 IWNHRTDKYGGSFEN
-206 RCRFT
+206 RCRFA

-218 RSVVGPNFPITYRIS
+218 RSVVGPDFPITYRIS

-243 LEESMKILD
+243 IEESMKILD
-252 VLDKCGIDAFDIDA
+252 VLDKSGIDAFDIDA

-311 AVDLLKSGNADI
+311 AVALLESGNADI

-383 EVKPVSGPTNVVVI
+383 EVKPVSKPTNVVVI
-397 GGGPGGMYAAEMCA
+397 GGGPGGLEAARCAAE
-411 KRGHSV
+411 RGCSV
-417 TLLEK
+417 TLYEK
-422 ATELGGHFLVA
+422 ADHLGGTFL
-433 SYPPGKGEISGAI
+433 
-446 RSFIVNCREAGV
+446 
-458 DIRTN
+458 T
-463 TEATPELVASLK
+463 
-475 PDAIIIATGS
+475 IATGDFKWRMPQLIEWYRVQLEKLGVKVVLS
-485 VPLRLPIPGL
+485 TEVSADDPVLKSADAIFVATGSKSFMPNIPGIDNKKVIDVVDVHKNGMPEGKNVVICGGGL
-495 DTCGCS
+495 SACDTAIEYGAKGGRHISIVEMLPDVGNDVMVVNKISVDRLLKEYNVELLTS
-501 TAEDVLTGKVD
+501 TK
-512 TGKRVLVVGGGMV
+512 VVGVTDEG
-525 GCECV
+525 V
-530 EFLTEREHIVDMV
+530 EVEHDGAKRIVPADV
-543 EMKPVIGEDIVPEAR
+543 VVAAFGRARNLELADAIENAYPTKTTIIGDCMKPAKAGPAIREG
-558 KYIMANLEKH
+558 
-568 KVTQRVNARVKQ
+568 
-580 FYADGVDYVDTVT
+580 FYA
-593 GEEASM
+593 
-599 RGYDSVVL
+599 
-607 AMGYKS
+607 AMS
-613 NNTLEEKLKD
+613 LK
-623 LAPQVIV
+623 
-630 IGEARQAPG
+630 
-639 NSMEAT
+639 
-645 GDALNAAL
+645 
-653 AI
+653 

>member
-1 MSCCDKNYDYSILWR
+1 MSCCDKKYDYSILWR

-38 PTMAEQYETE
+38 PTTVDQVETE

-82 LDFSTDKSIPSGTV
+82 LDFSTDKSIPSGTQ

-132 SENPSFYNPSMICR
+132 SENPSFYNPDMICR
-146 PLSIEEIEEM
+146 ALTIDEIEEM
-156 MEHWKVAARNAM
+156 MEHWKVAAQNAVY
-168 NMGFDGIQIHA
+168 MGFDGIQIHA

-191 IWNHRKDKYGGSFEN
+191 IWNHRTDKYGGSFEN

-218 RSVVGPNFPITYRIS
+218 RSVVGPDFPITYRIS

-243 LEESMKILD
+243 IEESMKILD

-311 AVDLLKSGNADI
+311 AVALLESGNADI
-323 VQFGRQSIADPQFA
+323 AQFGRQSIADPQFA

-373 NPSVGFESYM
+373 NPSVGFETAM
-383 EVKPVSGPTNVVVI
+383 EVKPVSKPTNVVVI
-397 GGGPGGMYAAEMCA
+397 GGGPGGPEAARCAAE
-411 KRGHSV
+411 RGCSV
-417 TLLEK
+417 TLYEK
-422 ATELGGHFLVA
+422 GDKIGGTFL
-433 SYPPGKGEISGAI
+433 
-446 RSFIVNCREAGV
+446 
-458 DIRTN
+458 T
-463 TEATPELVASLK
+463 
-475 PDAIIIATGS
+475 IATGDFKWRIPQLIEWYGVQLKKLGVKVVLNAEIKADDPVLKSADAIFVATGSKS
-485 VPLRLPIPGL
+485 VMPNIPGIDNKKVVDVVDIHKNGMPEGERVVICGGGL
-495 DTCGCS
+495 SACDTAIEYGAKGGRKFTIVEMLPQLASDVMVVNKISIDRLLNEYGVEQLTS
-501 TAEDVLTGKVD
+501 TKVIGITD
-512 TGKRVLVVGGGMV
+512 EGVEVEHEGEKRVIPADV
-525 GCECV
+525 
-530 EFLTEREHIVDMV
+530 IVAAFGRGRSLELADAV
-543 EMKPVIGEDIVPEAR
+543 QNEYPTKTVIIGDCMKPAKAG
-558 KYIMANLEKH
+558 
-568 KVTQRVNARVKQ
+568 NAIREG
-580 FYADGVDYVDTVT
+580 FYA
-593 GEEASM
+593 
-599 RGYDSVVL
+599 
-607 AMGYKS
+607 AMS
-613 NNTLEEKLKD
+613 LK
-623 LAPQVIV
+623 
-630 IGEARQAPG
+630 
-639 NSMEAT
+639 
-645 GDALNAAL
+645 
-653 AI
+653 

>member
-1 MSCCDKNYDYSILWR
+1 MSCCDKKYDYSILWH

-38 PTMAEQYETE
+38 PTTVDQIETE
-48 SGLRYYEERAKG
+48 SGMRYYEERAKG

-156 MEHWKVAARNAM
+156 MEHWKVAATNAVR
-168 NMGFDGIQIHA
+168 MGFDGIQIHA

-191 IWNHRKDKYGGSFEN
+191 IWNHRTDKYGGSFEN

-311 AVDLLKSGNADI
+311 AVELLKSGNADI
-323 VQFGRQSIADPQFA
+323 AQFGRQSIADPQFA

-397 GGGPGGMYAAEMCA
+397 GGGPGGLEAARCAAE
-411 KRGHSV
+411 RGCSV
-417 TLLEK
+417 TLYEK
-422 ATELGGHFLVA
+422 ADRLGGTFL
-433 SYPPGKGEISGAI
+433 
-446 RSFIVNCREAGV
+446 
-458 DIRTN
+458 T
-463 TEATPELVASLK
+463 
-475 PDAIIIATGS
+475 IATGDFKWRIPQLIKWYEVQLKKLGVKVVLNTGIGVDDPVLES
-485 VPLRLPIPGL
+485 ADAVFVATGSKPVMPAIPGIEKAIDVEQIHKNGMPEGKNVVICGGGL
-495 DTCGCS
+495 SACDTAIEYAAKGDRKFTIVEMLPQLAS
-501 TAEDVLTGKVD
+501 DVMVVNKISIDRLLNEYGVEQLVNTK
-512 TGKRVLVVGGGMV
+512 VVGITDAG
-525 GCECV
+525 V
-530 EFLTEREHIVDMV
+530 EV
-543 EMKPVIGEDIVPEAR
+543 ESAEGKKVLPADVVIGAFGRARSLELADVIQNKYPMKTTIIGDCMKPAKAGSAIREG
-558 KYIMANLEKH
+558 
-568 KVTQRVNARVKQ
+568 
-580 FYADGVDYVDTVT
+580 FYA
-593 GEEASM
+593 
-599 RGYDSVVL
+599 
-607 AMGYKS
+607 AMA
-613 NNTLEEKLKD
+613 LK
-623 LAPQVIV
+623 
-630 IGEARQAPG
+630 
-639 NSMEAT
+639 
-645 GDALNAAL
+645 
-653 AI
+653 

>member
-1 MSCCDKNYDYSILWR
+1 MSCCDKKYDYSILWR

-38 PTMAEQYETE
+38 PTTVDQVETE

-82 LDFSTDKSIPSGTV
+82 LDFSTDKSIPSGTQ

-132 SENPSFYNPSMICR
+132 SENPSFYNPDMICR
-146 PLSIEEIEEM
+146 ALTIDEIEEM
-156 MEHWKVAARNAM
+156 MEHWKVAAQNAVY
-168 NMGFDGIQIHA
+168 MGFDGIQIHA

-191 IWNHRKDKYGGSFEN
+191 IWNHRKDQYGGSFEN
-206 RCRFT
+206 RCRFA

-218 RSVVGPNFPITYRIS
+218 RSVVGPDFPITYRIS

-243 LEESMKILD
+243 IEESMKILD

-311 AVDLLKSGNADI
+311 AVALLESGNADI
-323 VQFGRQSIADPQFA
+323 AQFGRQSIADPQFA

-373 NPSVGFESYM
+373 NPSVGFETAM
-383 EVKPVSGPTNVVVI
+383 EVKPVSKPTNVVVI
-397 GGGPGGMYAAEMCA
+397 GGGPGGLEAARCAAE
-411 KRGHSV
+411 RGCSV
-417 TLLEK
+417 TLYEK
-422 ATELGGHFLVA
+422 GDKIGGTFL
-433 SYPPGKGEISGAI
+433 
-446 RSFIVNCREAGV
+446 
-458 DIRTN
+458 T
-463 TEATPELVASLK
+463 
-475 PDAIIIATGS
+475 IATGDFKWRIPQLIEWYGVQLKKLGVKVVLNAEIKADDPVLKSADAIFVATGSKS
-485 VPLRLPIPGL
+485 VMPNIPGIDNKKVVDVVDIHKNGMPEGERVVICGGGL
-495 DTCGCS
+495 SACDTAIEYGAKGGRKFTIVEMLPQLASDVMVVNKISIDRLLNEYGVEQLTS
-501 TAEDVLTGKVD
+501 TKVIGITD
-512 TGKRVLVVGGGMV
+512 EGVEVEHEGEKRVIPADV
-525 GCECV
+525 
-530 EFLTEREHIVDMV
+530 IVAAFGRGRSLELADAV
-543 EMKPVIGEDIVPEAR
+543 QNEYPTKTVIIGDCMKPAKAGSAIREG
-558 KYIMANLEKH
+558 
-568 KVTQRVNARVKQ
+568 
-580 FYADGVDYVDTVT
+580 FYA
-593 GEEASM
+593 
-599 RGYDSVVL
+599 
-607 AMGYKS
+607 AMS
-613 NNTLEEKLKD
+613 LK
-623 LAPQVIV
+623 
-630 IGEARQAPG
+630 
-639 NSMEAT
+639 
-645 GDALNAAL
+645 
-653 AI
+653 

>member
-1 MSCCDKNYDYSILWR
+1 MSCCDKKYDYSILWR

-38 PTMAEQYETE
+38 PTTVDQVETE

-82 LDFSTDKSIPSGTV
+82 LDFSTDKSIPSGTQ

-132 SENPSFYNPSMICR
+132 SENPSFYNPDMICR
-146 PLSIEEIEEM
+146 ALTIDEIEEM
-156 MEHWKVAARNAM
+156 MEHWKVAAQNAVY
-168 NMGFDGIQIHA
+168 MGFDGIQIHA

-191 IWNHRKDKYGGSFEN
+191 IWNHRTDKYGGSFEN

-218 RSVVGPNFPITYRIS
+218 RSVVGPDFPITYRIS

-243 LEESMKILD
+243 IEESMKILD

-311 AVDLLKSGNADI
+311 AVALLESGNADI
-323 VQFGRQSIADPQFA
+323 AQFGRQSIADPQFA

-373 NPSVGFESYM
+373 NPSVGFETAM
-383 EVKPVSGPTNVVVI
+383 EVKPVSKPTNVVVI
-397 GGGPGGMYAAEMCA
+397 GGGPGGLEAARCAAE
-411 KRGHSV
+411 RGCSV
-417 TLLEK
+417 TLYEK
-422 ATELGGHFLVA
+422 GDKIGGTFL
-433 SYPPGKGEISGAI
+433 
-446 RSFIVNCREAGV
+446 
-458 DIRTN
+458 T
-463 TEATPELVASLK
+463 
-475 PDAIIIATGS
+475 IATGDFKWRIPQLIEWYGVQLKKLGVKVVLNAEIKADDPVLKSADAIFVATGSKS
-485 VPLRLPIPGL
+485 VMPNIPGIDNKKVVDVVDIHKNGMPEGERVVICGGGL
-495 DTCGCS
+495 SACDTAIEYGAKGGRKFTIVEMLPQLASDVMVVNKISIDRLLNEYGVEQLTS
-501 TAEDVLTGKVD
+501 TKVIGITD
-512 TGKRVLVVGGGMV
+512 EGVEVEHEGEKRVIPADV
-525 GCECV
+525 
-530 EFLTEREHIVDMV
+530 IVAAFGRGRSLELADAV
-543 EMKPVIGEDIVPEAR
+543 QNEYPTKTVIIGDCMKPAKAG
-558 KYIMANLEKH
+558 
-568 KVTQRVNARVKQ
+568 NAIREG
-580 FYADGVDYVDTVT
+580 FYA
-593 GEEASM
+593 
-599 RGYDSVVL
+599 
-607 AMGYKS
+607 AMS
-613 NNTLEEKLKD
+613 LK
-623 LAPQVIV
+623 
-630 IGEARQAPG
+630 
-639 NSMEAT
+639 
-645 GDALNAAL
+645 
-653 AI
+653 

>member
-1 MSCCDKNYDYSILWR
+1 MSCCDKKYDYSILWR

-38 PTMAEQYETE
+38 PTTVDQVETE

-70 FIDEKTAQGGRT
+70 FIDEKCAQGGRT
-82 LDFSTDKSIPSGTV
+82 LDFSTDKSIPSGTQ

-146 PLSIEEIEEM
+146 ALTVDEIHEM
-156 MEHWKVAARNAM
+156 MEHWKVAAQNAVF
-168 NMGFDGIQIHA
+168 MGFDGIQIHA

-191 IWNHRKDKYGGSFEN
+191 IWNHRKDQYGGSFEN
-206 RCRFT
+206 RCRFA

-218 RSVVGPNFPITYRIS
+218 RSVVGPDFPITYRIS

-243 LEESMKILD
+243 IEESMKILD

-294 KHLTKPIINT
+294 KHITHPIINT

-311 AVDLLKSGNADI
+311 AVELIESGNADI
-323 VQFGRQSIADPQFA
+323 AQFGRQSIADPQFA

-373 NPSVGFESYM
+373 NPSVGFETAM
-383 EVKPVSGPTNVVVI
+383 EVKPVTRPTNVVVI
-397 GGGPGGMYAAEMCA
+397 GGGPGGLEAARCAAE
-411 KRGHSV
+411 RGCSV
-417 TLLEK
+417 TLYEK
-422 ATELGGHFLVA
+422 DSRLGGTFL
-433 SYPPGKGEISGAI
+433 
-446 RSFIVNCREAGV
+446 
-458 DIRTN
+458 T
-463 TEATPELVASLK
+463 
-475 PDAIIIATGS
+475 IATGDFKWRMPQLIKWYEVQLKKLGVKVVLNTAVAADDPVLKS
-485 VPLRLPIPGL
+485 ADAIFVATGSRPTVPHIPGIDNKKVIDVVDVHKNGMPEGERVVICGGGL
-495 DTCGCS
+495 SACDTAIEYGAKGRKISIVEMLPDVGNDVMVVNKISVDRLLKEYGVELLTS
-501 TAEDVLTGKVD
+501 TRVVGITDEGVEVEHEGA
-512 TGKRVLVVGGGMV
+512 KRVVPADV
-525 GCECV
+525 
-530 EFLTEREHIVDMV
+530 IVSAFGRSRNLELADAIQNAYPTKTTIIGDC
-543 EMKPVIGEDIVPEAR
+543 MKPAKAGPAIREG
-558 KYIMANLEKH
+558 
-568 KVTQRVNARVKQ
+568 
-580 FYADGVDYVDTVT
+580 FYA
-593 GEEASM
+593 
-599 RGYDSVVL
+599 
-607 AMGYKS
+607 AMA
-613 NNTLEEKLKD
+613 LK
-623 LAPQVIV
+623 
-630 IGEARQAPG
+630 
-639 NSMEAT
+639 
-645 GDALNAAL
+645 
-653 AI
+653 

>member
-1 MSCCDKNYDYSILWR
+1 MSCCDKKYDYSVLWR

-38 PTMAEQYETE
+38 PTTVDQVETE

-70 FIDEKTAQGGRT
+70 FIDEKCAQGGRT
-82 LDFSTDKSIPSGTV
+82 LDFSSDKSIPSGTQ

-146 PLSIEEIEEM
+146 ALTVDEIHEM
-156 MEHWKVAARNAM
+156 MEHWKVAAQNAVF
-168 NMGFDGIQIHA
+168 MGFDGIQIHA

-191 IWNHRKDKYGGSFEN
+191 IWNHRKDQYGGSFEN
-206 RCRFT
+206 RCRFA

-218 RSVVGPNFPITYRIS
+218 RSVVGPDFPITYRIS

-243 LEESMKILD
+243 IEESMKILD

-294 KHLTKPIINT
+294 KHITHPIINT

-311 AVDLLKSGNADI
+311 AVELIESGNADI
-323 VQFGRQSIADPQFA
+323 AQFGRQSIADPQFA

-373 NPSVGFESYM
+373 NPSVGFETAM
-383 EVKPVSGPTNVVVI
+383 EVKPVTRPTNVVVI
-397 GGGPGGMYAAEMCA
+397 GGGPGGLEAARCAAE
-411 KRGHSV
+411 RGCSV
-417 TLLEK
+417 TLYEK
-422 ATELGGHFLVA
+422 DSRLGGTFL
-433 SYPPGKGEISGAI
+433 
-446 RSFIVNCREAGV
+446 
-458 DIRTN
+458 T
-463 TEATPELVASLK
+463 
-475 PDAIIIATGS
+475 IATGDFKWRMPQLIKWYEIQLKKLGVKVVLNTAVAADDPVLKS
-485 VPLRLPIPGL
+485 ADAIFVATGSRPTVPHIPGIDNKKVIDVVDVHKNGMPEGERVVICGGGL
-495 DTCGCS
+495 SACDTAIEYGAKGGRKFTIVEMLPQLASDVMVVNKISIDRLLNEYGVEQLTS
-501 TAEDVLTGKVD
+501 TKVIGITD
-512 TGKRVLVVGGGMV
+512 EGVEVEHEGEKRVIPADV
-525 GCECV
+525 
-530 EFLTEREHIVDMV
+530 IVAAFGRGRSLELADAV
-543 EMKPVIGEDIVPEAR
+543 QNEYPTKTVIIGDCMKPAKAG
-558 KYIMANLEKH
+558 
-568 KVTQRVNARVKQ
+568 NAIREG
-580 FYADGVDYVDTVT
+580 FYA
-593 GEEASM
+593 
-599 RGYDSVVL
+599 
-607 AMGYKS
+607 AMA
-613 NNTLEEKLKD
+613 LK
-623 LAPQVIV
+623 
-630 IGEARQAPG
+630 
-639 NSMEAT
+639 
-645 GDALNAAL
+645 
-653 AI
+653 

>member
-1 MSCCDKNYDYSILWR
+1 MSCCDKKYDYSILWH

-38 PTMAEQYETE
+38 PTTVDQIETE
-48 SGLRYYEERAKG
+48 SGMRYYEERAKG

-82 LDFSTDKSIPSGTV
+82 LDFSTDKSIPSGTT

-132 SENPSFYNPSMICR
+132 SENPSFYNPDMICR
-146 PLSIEEIEEM
+146 ALTIDEIEEM
-156 MEHWKVAARNAM
+156 MEHWKVAALNAVR
-168 NMGFDGIQIHA
+168 MGFDGIQIHA

-191 IWNHRKDKYGGSFEN
+191 IWNHRTDKYGGSFEN

-218 RSVVGPNFPITYRIS
+218 RSVVGPDFPITYRIS

-243 LEESMKILD
+243 IEESMKILD
-252 VLDKCGIDAFDIDA
+252 VLDKSGIDAFDIDA

-311 AVDLLKSGNADI
+311 AVALLESGNADI

-383 EVKPVSGPTNVVVI
+383 EVKPVSKPTNVVVI
-397 GGGPGGMYAAEMCA
+397 GGGPGGLEAARCAAE
-411 KRGHSV
+411 RGCSV
-417 TLLEK
+417 TLYEK
-422 ATELGGHFLVA
+422 ADHLGGTFL
-433 SYPPGKGEISGAI
+433 
-446 RSFIVNCREAGV
+446 
-458 DIRTN
+458 T
-463 TEATPELVASLK
+463 
-475 PDAIIIATGS
+475 IATGDFKWRMPQLIEWYRVQLEKLGVKVVLNTEMS
-485 VPLRLPIPGL
+485 VDDPVLKSADAIFVATGSKSFMPNIPGIDNKKVIDVVDVHKNGMPEGKNVVICGGGL
-495 DTCGCS
+495 SACDTAIEYGAKGGRHISIVEMLPDVGNDVMVVNKISVDRLLKEYNVELLTS
-501 TAEDVLTGKVD
+501 TK
-512 TGKRVLVVGGGMV
+512 VVGVTNEG
-525 GCECV
+525 V
-530 EFLTEREHIVDMV
+530 EVEHDGAKRIVPADV
-543 EMKPVIGEDIVPEAR
+543 VVAAFGRARNLELADAIENAYPTKTTIIGDCMKPAKAGPAIREG
-558 KYIMANLEKH
+558 
-568 KVTQRVNARVKQ
+568 
-580 FYADGVDYVDTVT
+580 FYA
-593 GEEASM
+593 
-599 RGYDSVVL
+599 
-607 AMGYKS
+607 AMS
-613 NNTLEEKLKD
+613 LK
-623 LAPQVIV
+623 
-630 IGEARQAPG
+630 
-639 NSMEAT
+639 
-645 GDALNAAL
+645 
-653 AI
+653 

>member
-1 MSCCDKNYDYSILWR
+1 MSCCDKKYDYSVLWR

-38 PTMAEQYETE
+38 PTTVDQVETE

-82 LDFSTDKSIPSGTV
+82 LDFSTDKSIPSGTQ

-132 SENPSFYNPSMICR
+132 SENPSFYNPDMICR
-146 PLSIEEIEEM
+146 ALTVDEIHEM
-156 MEHWKVAARNAM
+156 MEHWKVAAQNAVY
-168 NMGFDGIQIHA
+168 MGFDGIQIHA

-191 IWNHRKDKYGGSFEN
+191 IWNHRKDQYGGSFEN
-206 RCRFT
+206 RCRFA

-218 RSVVGPNFPITYRIS
+218 RSVVGPDFPITYRIS

-243 LEESMKILD
+243 IEESMKILD

-311 AVDLLKSGNADI
+311 AVALLESGNADI
-323 VQFGRQSIADPQFA
+323 AQFGRQSIADPQFA

-373 NPSVGFESYM
+373 NPSVGFETAM
-383 EVKPVSGPTNVVVI
+383 EVKPVSKPTNVVVI
-397 GGGPGGMYAAEMCA
+397 GGGPGGLEAARCAAE
-411 KRGHSV
+411 RGCSV
-417 TLLEK
+417 TLYEK
-422 ATELGGHFLVA
+422 GDKIGGTFL
-433 SYPPGKGEISGAI
+433 
-446 RSFIVNCREAGV
+446 
-458 DIRTN
+458 T
-463 TEATPELVASLK
+463 
-475 PDAIIIATGS
+475 IATGDFKWRIPQLIEWYGVQLKKLGVKVVLNAEIKADDPVLKSADAIFVATGSKS
-485 VPLRLPIPGL
+485 VMPNIPGIDNKKVVDVVDIHKNGMPEGERVVICGGGL
-495 DTCGCS
+495 SACDTAIEYGAKGGRKFTIVEMLPQLASDVMVVNKISIDRLLNEYGVEQLTS
-501 TAEDVLTGKVD
+501 TKVIGITD
-512 TGKRVLVVGGGMV
+512 EGVEVEHEGEKRVIPADV
-525 GCECV
+525 
-530 EFLTEREHIVDMV
+530 IVAAFGRGRSLELADAV
-543 EMKPVIGEDIVPEAR
+543 QNEYPTKTVIIGDCMKPAKAGSAIREG
-558 KYIMANLEKH
+558 
-568 KVTQRVNARVKQ
+568 
-580 FYADGVDYVDTVT
+580 FYA
-593 GEEASM
+593 
-599 RGYDSVVL
+599 
-607 AMGYKS
+607 AMS
-613 NNTLEEKLKD
+613 LK
-623 LAPQVIV
+623 
-630 IGEARQAPG
+630 
-639 NSMEAT
+639 
-645 GDALNAAL
+645 
-653 AI
+653 